1 MLFATASKA
10 GPTALLLLLPG
21 RKIFVC
27 VSGVSYFD
35 FYPLSVSKIHL
46 FGVVTEDT
54 CPRRV
59 TQKCQSW
66 RIIGDNWPVS
76 YSLQDPHLFDPTL
89 FLLLTGSDRAL
100 LGIRIAGVCK
110 YKEGCCN
117 TCAAVNDDLAS
128 PLDSSEIWYVCTYMV
143 H

>member
-1 MLFATASKA
+1 MLVSRSQTTKCYYSMLFTTVSKA

-27 VSGVSYFD
+27 VSYFD
-35 FYPLSVSKIHL
+35 FYPLSVFKIRL

-59 TQKCQSW
+59 SRKCQSW

-76 YSLQDPHLFDPTL
+76 YSSRDPRLFDPTL

-110 YKEGCCN
+110 
-117 TCAAVNDDLAS
+117 
-128 PLDSSEIWYVCTYMV
+128 
-143 H
+143 